1 VKASL
6 KRVDAITLFVEDLEH
21 SKSFYRDIFRMPVV
35 YEDDVSA
42 IYGFENTMINLIQI
56 SEAAGLIEPRAVAS
70 REAGARFMFSV
81 FVDDV
86 DAVCRELD
94 EHGVEL
100 VNGPID
106 RPWGKRTATFTDPAG
121 NVWEIAQDI
130 PGGDES

>member
-56 SEAAGLIEPRAVAS
+56 SEAAGLIEPGTVAS

-86 DAVCRELD
+86 DAVCRELG

-106 RPWGKRTATFTDPAG
+106 RPWGKRTATFADPAG

-130 PGGDES
+130 P

>member
-6 KRVDAITLFVEDLEH
+6 KNVNAITLFVEDLEH

-35 YEDDVSA
+35 YEDEVSA

-56 SEAAGLIEPRAVAS
+56 SEAAGLIEPGTVAS

-86 DAVCRELD
+86 DEVCSELGT
-94 EHGVEL
+94 HGVEL
-100 VNGPID
+100 LNGPID
-106 RPWGKRTATFTDPAG
+106 RPWGKRTATFADPAG

-130 PGGDES
+130 P

>member
-6 KRVDAITLFVEDLEH
+6 KNVNAITLFVEDLEH

-35 YEDDVSA
+35 YEDEVSA

-56 SEAAGLIEPRAVAS
+56 SEAAGLIEPGTVAS

-86 DAVCRELD
+86 DAVCGELG

-100 VNGPID
+100 LNGPID

-130 PGGDES
+130 P

>member
-1 VKASL
+1 MKASL
-6 KRVDAITLFVEDLEH
+6 KNVNAITLFVEDLEH

-35 YEDDVSA
+35 YEDEVSA

-56 SEAAGLIEPRAVAS
+56 SEAAGLIEPGTVAS

-86 DAVCRELD
+86 DEVCGELGT
-94 EHGVEL
+94 HGVEL
-100 VNGPID
+100 LNGPID

-130 PGGDES
+130 P